1 MPKQISPDQRIIRLE
16 RENVM
21 LRQRILNLERK
32 MDKTKADY
40 EKKLKV
46 KSKIVISEE
55 QRQKLLARRDKA
67 LAANA
72 RLRSR
77 FRQFR
82 PG

>member
-1 MPKQISPDQRIIRLE
+1 MPKQISPEQKIIRLE

-32 MDKTKADY
+32 MDKMKADY

-55 QRQKLLARRDKA
+55 DRQRLIAQRNRL
-67 LAANA
+67 
-72 RLRSR
+72 LRS
-77 FRQFR
+77 Q
-82 PG
+82 

>member
-1 MPKQISPDQRIIRLE
+1 MIRLE

-32 MDKTKADY
+32 MDKMKADY

-55 QRQKLLARRDKA
+55 DRQRLIAQRDRLLC
-67 LAANA
+67 
-72 RLRSR
+72 S
-77 FRQFR
+77 Q
-82 PG
+82 

>member
-1 MPKQISPDQRIIRLE
+1 MPKQISPEQKMIRLE

-32 MDKTKADY
+32 MDKMKADY

-55 QRQKLLARRDKA
+55 DRQRLIAQRDRLLC
-67 LAANA
+67 
-72 RLRSR
+72 S
-77 FRQFR
+77 Q
-82 PG
+82 